1 LTAPATP
8 PTIRGRRD
16 PDVRSHTGAIG
27 AQYRDDMEIKDD
39 TVLRVA
45 RRAIGDPRAG
55 VREWSG
61 RALGGGATGEVGS
74 TGGVHRISGIALSDD
89 REIAWSVILK
99 ILHQARI
106 QLDADTEV
114 RTSDPRGWAYWR
126 READV
131 YGSGFLGDLDGRDGL
146 VVPRC
151 FGSDEVDGEVAI
163 WLEDLPDQGPPIWP
177 LERYGLAAR
186 HLGRFNGSYLTER
199 PLPSQSWLSSGR
211 VSEWMDLGGPGIRA
225 MRSRRPAGLASAWLS
240 ERSVTRIE
248 RLWNARSQ
256 LIATLDALPVTLC
269 HHDAG
274 RRNLAVRM
282 VDGVECTGAI
292 DWQIAG
298 IGHLGEEPAAL
309 FAVSLQMLDVSS
321 ADSRDL
327 EEIVLDGYIEGLR
340 DAGWD
345 GDPAAVRLGFSI
357 AASLLIGVGGAG
369 FWFTMVSPD
378 GGALAERIVGRP
390 REDIAVQWSQLQP
403 YLLDLGD
410 EALATIL
417 RGAP

>member
-1 LTAPATP
+1 
-8 PTIRGRRD
+8 
-16 PDVRSHTGAIG
+16 V
-27 AQYRDDMEIKDD
+27 
-39 TVLRVA
+39 
-45 RRAIGDPRAG
+45 
-55 VREWSG
+55 
-61 RALGGGATGEVGS
+61 
-74 TGGVHRISGIALSDD
+74 
-89 REIAWSVILK
+89 
-99 ILHQARI
+99 
-106 QLDADTEV
+106 
-114 RTSDPRGWAYWR
+114 
-126 READV
+126 
-131 YGSGFLGDLDGRDGL
+131 
-146 VVPRC
+146 
-151 FGSDEVDGEVAI
+151 
-163 WLEDLPDQGPPIWP
+163 
-177 LERYGLAAR
+177 
-186 HLGRFNGSYLTER
+186 
-199 PLPSQSWLSSGR
+199 LSSGR
-211 VSEWMDLGGPGIRA
+211 VAEWMDLGDSGIRA
-225 MRSRRPAGLASAWLS
+225 MRSRRPDGLASAWLS

-256 LIATLDALPVTLC
+256 LIVTLETLPVTLC

-274 RRNLAVRM
+274 RRNLAVRV

-321 ADSRDL
+321 ADIRAF

-345 GDPAAVRLGFSI
+345 GDPAAVRLGFTI

-369 FWFTMVSPD
+369 FWFTMVNRD

-390 REDIAVQWSQLQP
+390 REDIAAQWSQLQP

-417 RGAP
+417 RRAP

>member
-1 LTAPATP
+1 MGFRHHVSHW
-8 PTIRGRRD
+8 RGL
-16 PDVRSHTGAIG
+16 RS
-27 AQYRDDMEIKDD
+27 QYCDHVEIKDE

-45 RRAIGDPRAG
+45 RLAIGDPNADL
-55 VREWSG
+55 REWSG
-61 RALGGGATGEVGS
+61 RALGGGATGEVGTS
-74 TGGVHRISGIALSDD
+74 GGVHRISGIARSND
-89 REIAWSVILK
+89 REIAWSVIVK
-99 ILHQARI
+99 ILRQSRI

-114 RTSDPRGWAYWR
+114 QTSDPRGWAYWR

-131 YGSGFLGDLDGRDGL
+131 YTSGLLGDLDGLDGL
-146 VVPRC
+146 VAPRC
-151 FGSDEVDGEVAI
+151 FGSDEMDGEVAI

-186 HLGRFNGSYLTER
+186 HLGRFNGSYLIQR
-199 PLPSQSWLSSGR
+199 PLPSHSWLSSGR

-225 MRSRRPAGLASAWLS
+225 MRSRRPDGLASTWLS

-248 RLWNARSQ
+248 RLWTARSQ
-256 LIATLDALPVTLC
+256 LIETLEALPVTLC

-274 RRNLAVRM
+274 RRNLAVRL

-321 ADSRDL
+321 ADIRAF
-327 EEIVLDGYIEGLR
+327 EEIVLDGYIDGLR

-345 GDPAAVRLGFSI
+345 GDPAAVRLGFTI
-357 AASLLIGVGGAG
+357 AASLLVGVGGAG
-369 FWFTMVSPD
+369 FWFTMVNRD

-390 REDIAVQWSQLQP
+390 REDIAAQWSQLQP
-403 YLLDLGD
+403 HLLDLGD

-417 RGAP
+417 RLAP